1 MKRIRL
7 GSTEIEVSRLGIGTG
22 TAHPSG
28 HCAQALMGREELSGL
43 LVYAFEHGINFW
55 DTAFQYNTHLHVRE
69 ALKTVKRK
77 DVVITTKLIT
87 SGVKDTIRDFHSSLK
102 ELNIDYLDVCLVH
115 GVRTER
121 ELRKRSGALDTLL
134 EFRRKGWVRAVG
146 ISSHGLSALRSV
158 LKMPE
163 IDLVLA
169 RINFAGIC
177 VDRCSLGL
185 YDQLASVE
193 WLKKSA
199 RLLVPK
205 RLISVVR
212 TGSGPPK
219 GSLNDLMEVENT
231 LKQLHSRSK
240 AIVGMKVMA
249 EGRLGDKAEKALTYV
264 NNLPFVDSFI
274 VGMLNNCLY
283 YEDPSC
289 QGTRLM
295 GGVYIFMCSGRYYR
309 TADATLAFCQGF
321 LRHNDSHYHGT
332 GPSHKLQKSPD
343 VRGKDK
349 GRKERTPALVRFVLY
364 IRMHFIN
371 TFSE

>member
-87 SGVKDTIRDFHSSLK
+87 SGVKDTIRDFRSSLK

-185 YDQLASVE
+185 YG
-193 WLKKSA
+193 
-199 RLLVPK
+199 
-205 RLISVVR
+205 LISVVR

-274 VGMLNNCLY
+274 VGMLNKKEIEENCKTVN
-283 YEDPSC
+283 SK
-289 QGTRLM
+289 Q
-295 GGVYIFMCSGRYYR
+295 
-309 TADATLAFCQGF
+309 
-321 LRHNDSHYHGT
+321 
-332 GPSHKLQKSPD
+332 
-343 VRGKDK
+343 
-349 GRKERTPALVRFVLY
+349 
-364 IRMHFIN
+364 
-371 TFSE
+371 